1 MEDIQKAIEAAF
13 AAFKKKYG
21 EDAKPEEGEEF
32 VFLFNNCVLIMGVED
47 NCLKQK
53 FIGGQPIKVDYTLKI
68 YE

>member
-13 AAFKKKYG
+13 AAFKKEFG
-21 EDAKPEEGEEF
+21 EDAKLEEGEEF

-47 NCLKQK
+47 KCLEQK
-53 FIGGQPIKVDYTLKI
+53 FIGGQPIKVDYALKI